1 MPPKPRVHA
10 PKRGPVDPATK
21 RQRLILYALA
31 ASGIV
36 ALAAVGVLIAA
47 TGSGGGG
54 GTDEARVRG
63 AAEAAGCTFVSK
75 PALPASHSITSPDGV
90 AKWNTDPPTTGPHY
104 EVPAV
109 FGSYSEPLQPARLV
123 HNLEHGGVFIQYGK
137 DVPEATVRQLQAF
150 YADHDRGTLLSP
162 LPRLGKQIALG
173 AWVTP
178 SEDKPDEGKGYLMKC
193 TRFDEAAFVAFL
205 EEFQYKGPERFPAD
219 SLLPGH

>member
-47 TGSGGGG
+47 TGSGGG

-109 FGSYSEPLQPARLV
+109 FGSYTEPLQPARLV

-137 DVPEATVRQLQAF
+137 DVPEATVRQLQAV

-178 SEDKPDEGKGYLMKC
+178 SED
-193 TRFDEAAFVAFL
+193 
-205 EEFQYKGPERFPAD
+205 
-219 SLLPGH
+219 